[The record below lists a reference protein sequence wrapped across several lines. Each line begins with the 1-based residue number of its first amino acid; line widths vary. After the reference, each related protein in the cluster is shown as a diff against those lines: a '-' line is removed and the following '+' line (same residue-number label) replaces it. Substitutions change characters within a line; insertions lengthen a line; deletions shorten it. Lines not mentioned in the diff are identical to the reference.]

1 MELPELAQKLR
12 EMYDAAHP
20 DEQALSVHLF
30 GIKYAAE
37 LSRFSAAAVARHAGL
52 GKGYASEIN
61 KGRNL
66 ARYVTLNQ
74 QVGETPPMSM
84 SMSTPNI
91 SPEQV
96 QAMAQLVGIPIADAD
111 LPEVANRFGSLM
123 QELAQLQDLD
133 LDGIE
138 PVAIFPD
145 PEAPA
150 A

>member
-1 MELPELAQKLR
+1 MTT
-12 EMYDAAHP
+12 P
-20 DEQALSVHLF
+20 D
-30 GIKYAAE
+30 
-37 LSRFSAAAVARHAGL
+37 
-52 GKGYASEIN
+52 
-61 KGRNL
+61 
-66 ARYVTLNQ
+66 
-74 QVGETPPMSM
+74 
-84 SMSTPNI
+84 I

-138 PVAIFPD
+138 PAAIFPD

-150 A
+150 G